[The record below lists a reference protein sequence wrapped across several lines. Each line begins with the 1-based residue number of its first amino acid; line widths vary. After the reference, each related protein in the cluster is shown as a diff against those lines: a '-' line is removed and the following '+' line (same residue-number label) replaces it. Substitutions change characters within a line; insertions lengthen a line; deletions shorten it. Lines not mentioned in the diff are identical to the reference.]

1 MGIENM
7 KMPQLGESVTEGTIS
22 KWLVSPGDTV
32 NKYDPIAE
40 VQTDKVNA
48 EVPSS
53 FTGTIKE
60 LIAEEGDTL
69 EVGEIICSIEVGG
82 AGSAPSEEAPKEEK
96 KETAGEK
103 PSQAVAN
110 SSQPAAKPSQPA
122 AKPSQ
127 PAAKP
132 SQPAAKPSQPAAKPS
147 QQSKKEDGNKA
158 RYSPAV
164 LKLSQEHD
172 IDLKQVEGT
181 GNGGRITRKDLKK
194 IIESGNIPKAGD
206 AAASP
211 QAEAAP
217 APGKEQAKPAAAVKQ
232 AAPSPN
238 VPTMP
243 GDIEIPVTG
252 VRKAIASNMVR
263 SKHEAPHAWTMM
275 EVDVTNLVEY
285 RNSLKTEFKQ
295 REGFNLTFF
304 AFFVKAV
311 SQALKEFPQINSMW
325 AGDKIIQKKD
335 VNISIAVATDDA
347 LFVPVIKN
355 ADEKTIKG
363 IAREITD
370 LAGKV
375 RSGKLKSEDMQGGTF
390 TVNNTGSFG
399 SVQSMGIINYPQA
412 AILQVESI
420 VKRPVVMN
428 NGMIAVRD
436 MVNLCM
442 SLDHR
447 VLDGLVCGR
456 FLQRIKEILEN
467 TSKENTSVY

>member
-1 MGIENM
+1 MAIEQI

-22 KWLVSPGDTV
+22 KWLVSVGDKV
-32 NKYDPIAE
+32 NKYDPLAE
-40 VQTDKVNA
+40 VMTDKVNA

-53 FTGTIKE
+53 FTGVIKE
-60 LIAEEGDTL
+60 LIAGEGETL
-69 EVGEIICSIEVGG
+69 EVGEVICTIELE
-82 AGSAPSEEAPKEEK
+82 GSAASEAPAETTAKEEAPAAAE
-96 KETAGEK
+96 
-103 PSQAVAN
+103 QAQTTQDN
-110 SSQPAAKPSQPA
+110 T
-122 AKPSQ
+122 
-127 PAAKP
+127 
-132 SQPAAKPSQPAAKPS
+132 
-147 QQSKKEDGNKA
+147 NKA

-164 LKLSQEHD
+164 LKISQEHG
-172 IDLKQVEGT
+172 IDLTQVQGS
-181 GNGGRITRKDLKK
+181 GAGGRITRKDLLK
-194 IIESGNIPKAGD
+194 IVESGNIPTAGAKVEEPKAIQAGQAVSQPTPTPQVQS
-206 AAASP
+206 AAAKT
-211 QAEAAP
+211 AAS
-217 APGKEQAKPAAAVKQ
+217 EV
-232 AAPSPN
+232 N
-238 VPTMP
+238 VPVAA

-252 VRKAIASNMVR
+252 VRKAIAANMLR
-263 SKHEAPHAWTMM
+263 SKHEAPHAWTMI
-275 EVDVTNLVEY
+275 EVDATNLVEY
-285 RNSLKTEFKQ
+285 RNSLKNEFKAK
-295 REGFNLTFF
+295 EGFNLTFF

-335 VNISIAVATDDA
+335 INISIAVATDDA

-363 IAREITD
+363 IAREITEY
-370 LAGKV
+370 AGKV
-375 RSGKLKSEDMQGGTF
+375 RSGKLSSADMQGGTF

-456 FLQRIKEILEN
+456 FLQRIKEIIEN
-467 TSKENTSVY
+467 MSKENTSIY

>member
-1 MGIENM
+1 MAIEQI

-22 KWLVSPGDTV
+22 KWLVSVGDKV
-32 NKYDPIAE
+32 NKYDALAE
-40 VQTDKVNA
+40 VMTDKVNA

-53 FTGTIKE
+53 FTGVIKE
-60 LIAEEGDTL
+60 LIAEEGETY
-69 EVGEIICSIEVGG
+69 EVGQVILTIETEGG
-82 AGSAPSEEAPKEEK
+82 GSEAPEAPAASQAEEKAAPPAPSTDNAP
-96 KETAGEK
+96 A
-103 PSQAVAN
+103 
-110 SSQPAAKPSQPA
+110 PAAA
-122 AKPSQ
+122 APV
-127 PAAKP
+127 A
-132 SQPAAKPSQPAAKPS
+132 
-147 QQSKKEDGNKA
+147 DGPKGV

-164 LKLSQEHD
+164 LKLSQEHG
-172 IDLKQVEGT
+172 IDLNQVTGT
-181 GNGGRITRKDLKK
+181 GAGGRITRKDLTK
-194 IIESGNIPKAGD
+194 IIESGNIPKAG
-206 AAASP
+206 AAAP
-211 QAEAAP
+211 AQAEAPKAAPSAPAAPSKQAAP
-217 APGKEQAKPAAAVKQ
+217 AP
-232 AAPSPN
+232 N
-238 VPTMP
+238 VPVVP
-243 GDIEIPVTG
+243 GDVEIPVTG
-252 VRKAIASNMVR
+252 VRKAIAANMLR

-275 EVDVTNLVEY
+275 EMDVTNLVEY
-285 RNSLKTEFKQ
+285 RNSIKGEFKKK
-295 REGFNLTFF
+295 EGFNLTFF

-311 SQALKEFPQINSMW
+311 AQALKEFPQINSMW
-325 AGDKIIQKKD
+325 AGDKIVQKKD
-335 VNISIAVATDDA
+335 INISIAVATDDA

-363 IAREITD
+363 IAREIGE

-375 RSGKLKSEDMQGGTF
+375 RSGKLTSAEMQGGTF

-447 VLDGLVCGR
+447 VLDGLVCGQ

>member
-1 MGIENM
+1 MEVYPLAVEQI

-22 KWLVSPGDTV
+22 KWLVAVGDKV
-32 NKYDPIAE
+32 NKYDPLAE
-40 VQTDKVNA
+40 VMTDKVNA
-48 EVPSS
+48 EIPSS
-53 FTGTIKE
+53 FSGVIKE
-60 LIAEEGDTL
+60 LIANDGDTL
-69 EVGEIICSIEVGG
+69 AVGEIICTIEVEGG
-82 AGSAPSEEAPKEEK
+82 AADTTATPSAAATEAQ
-96 KETAGEK
+96 TSSN
-103 PSQAVAN
+103 SQVVV
-110 SSQPAAKPSQPA
+110 
-122 AKPSQ
+122 
-127 PAAKP
+127 
-132 SQPAAKPSQPAAKPS
+132 
-147 QQSKKEDGNKA
+147 EDAPNKG

-164 LKLSQEHD
+164 LKLSQEHG
-172 IDLKQVEGT
+172 IDLAQVKGS
-181 GNGGRITRKDLKK
+181 GAGGRITRKDLLS
-194 IIESGNIPKAGD
+194 IIESGNIPKAGAVTPTTQTD
-206 AAASP
+206 VEVPAARQEAVALVTQTAP
-211 QAEAAP
+211 KPAAP
-217 APGKEQAKPAAAVKQ
+217 AP
-232 AAPSPN
+232 N
-238 VPTMP
+238 IPTLP

-252 VRKAIASNMVR
+252 VRKAIATNMLR

-285 RNSLKTEFKQ
+285 RNSIKDHFKKTE
-295 REGFNLTFF
+295 GYNLTFF

-311 SQALKEFPQINSMW
+311 AQALKEYPQINSMW

-335 VNISIAVATDDA
+335 ININIAVATDDA
-347 LFVPVIKN
+347 LFVPVIKH

-363 IAREITD
+363 IAREITE

-375 RSGKLKSEDMQGGTF
+375 RKGQLKSDEMQGGTF

-436 MVNLCM
+436 IVNLCM

-456 FLQRIKEILEN
+456 FLQRVKEILEN
-467 TSKENTSVY
+467 TSKDTTSIY